1 MKVLF
6 VTTCYPS
13 EKLPQYCVFLEQQAL
28 ALQKRGHRVDVLHIE
43 DNAGSQMGAPL
54 QHGVN
59 VIRYLPTTKKT
70 KLDLFFPRC
79 FNATDS
85 NVIYKILKN
94 GYDVVSFHMGDL
106 RLLRTLCKE
115 CRIQN
120 IPLVQ
125 HFHGLGIWHYYYDLH
140 PWLTAYTVM
149 LKKHIYSGLSAMV
162 GVSNKVQQIFER
174 KVKMVPAYTVYNGVD
189 TDRFAEKINRIF
201 FKDSVIKILCVA
213 NLIPIKGQ
221 KYLIEAAAKLTK
233 MGCSVEVTFAGCGPD
248 ENMLKA
254 LAAQKSVKANFLGYL
269 PYDEVAELMQ
279 DCDIFIMPSFYE
291 ALGCVYLEAMSS
303 GMITVGVK
311 GQGIDEIIAD
321 GENGFLVNPKSAVS
335 IVNAVTHI
343 VNLPLETLQEIAR
356 NGRKSSLCYTWGDS
370 ACMLERVYLDVT
382 NGGHK

>member
-28 ALQKRGHRVDVLHIE
+28 ALQKRGHRVDVLHIQ
-43 DNAGSQMGAPL
+43 DNVVSEIGVPL

-59 VIRYLPTTKKT
+59 VIRYLLTTRKT
-70 KLDLFFPRC
+70 KLDLFFPRYL
-79 FNATDS
+79 NAEDL
-85 NVIYKILKN
+85 NAIHKILKN

-106 RLLRTLCKE
+106 RLLRTFCKQ
-115 CRIQN
+115 CRMRN

-125 HFHGLGIWHYYYDLH
+125 HFHGLGIWHYYDDLH

-149 LKKHIYSGLSAMV
+149 MKKQIYGGLSAMV

-174 KVKMVPAYTVYNGVD
+174 KVEMVPAYTVYNGVD
-189 TDRFAEKINRIF
+189 IERFPEKEDRTF
-201 FKDSVIKILCVA
+201 FKDNVIKILCVA

-221 KYLIEAAAKLTK
+221 KYLIEAAAKLTE
-233 MGCSVEVTFAGCGPD
+233 MGRSVEVTFAGRGPD
-248 ENMLKA
+248 EDMLKI
-254 LAAQKSVKANFLGYL
+254 LAEQKSVKANFLGYL
-269 PYDEVAELMQ
+269 PYDEVAKLMQ
-279 DCDIFIMPSFYE
+279 DSDIFVMPSFYE

-303 GMITVGVK
+303 GMITVGVH

-321 GENGFLVNPKSAVS
+321 GKDGFLVEPQSDVS
-335 IVNAVTHI
+335 IIDTLNRI
-343 VNLPLETLQEIAR
+343 VNLPLETLQEISK
-356 NGRKSSLCYTWGDS
+356 NGRKCSLCYTWDDS
-370 ACMLERVYLDVT
+370 ARTLERVYFDVI